1 MNKNKKKSFK
11 LNKSSIKT
19 VSGAAKKLVQK
30 ERFVMA
36 TGPDEPIVFASA
48 KVGRDN
54 PRPKGHDFKDQLGG
68 I

>member
-19 VSGAAKKLVQK
+19 VSGAAKKFARK
-30 ERFVMA
+30 DRFVQA
-36 TGPDEPIVFASA
+36 TGPDDPIVFASA
-48 KVGRDN
+48 KAGDN
-54 PRPKGHDFKDQLGG
+54 PMAPGHDLIKLRGG